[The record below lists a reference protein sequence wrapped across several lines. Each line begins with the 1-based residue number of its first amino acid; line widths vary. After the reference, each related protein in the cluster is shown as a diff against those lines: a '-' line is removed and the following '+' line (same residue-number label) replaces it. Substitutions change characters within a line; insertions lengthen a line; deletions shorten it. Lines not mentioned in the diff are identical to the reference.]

1 MFLID
6 DLAVAPA
13 RFVLWIVRQVNEAA
27 KEELSGE
34 RQRLTAELGQLHAML
49 ESGRLSEDE
58 FDVRER
64 IVLDRLDAVEEHL
77 AGDGAGGRDGRT
89 VAR

>member
-6 DLAVAPA
+6 DLMLSPA
-13 RFVLWIVRQVNEAA
+13 RFVLWVFRQVQEAA
-27 KEELSGE
+27 EEELSGE
-34 RQRLTAELGQLHAML
+34 KQRLTAELGQLHAML

-58 FDVRER
+58 FDNLER
-64 IVLDRLDAVEEHL
+64 VLLDRLDALEEQAAQ
-77 AGDGAGGRDGRT
+77 AGEHGNGRS

>member
-6 DLAVAPA
+6 DLMLSPA
-13 RFVLWIVRQVNEAA
+13 KFVLWIFRQVHDAA

-34 RQRLTAELGQLHAML
+34 KQRLTAELSQLHAML

-58 FDVRER
+58 FDALER
-64 IVLDRLDAVEEHL
+64 VILDRLDALEEQAAPGEE
-77 AGDGAGGRDGRT
+77 AGDGKSA
-89 VAR
+89 AR

>member
-1 MFLID
+1 MFIID
-6 DLAVAPA
+6 DLMLSPA
-13 RFVLWIVRQVNEAA
+13 KFVLWIVRQVHDAA

-49 ESGRLSEDE
+49 EGGRLSEDE
-58 FDVRER
+58 FDALER
-64 IVLDRLDAVEEHL
+64 VVLDRLDALEEQTVGNVESGN
-77 AGDGAGGRDGRT
+77 ARS

>member
-1 MFLID
+1 MFIID
-6 DLAVAPA
+6 DLMLSPA
-13 RFVLWIVRQVNEAA
+13 KFVLWIVRQVHDAA

-49 ESGRLSEDE
+49 EGGRLSEDE
-58 FDVRER
+58 FDALER
-64 IVLDRLDAVEEHL
+64 VVLDRLDALEEQTAGNVESGN
-77 AGDGAGGRDGRT
+77 ARS

>member
-6 DLAVAPA
+6 DLAIAPA
-13 RFVLWIVRQVNEAA
+13 RFVLWIVRQVHEAA
-27 KEELSGE
+27 KEEMSGE
-34 RQRLTAELGQLHAML
+34 KQRLTGELGQLHAML
-49 ESGRLSEDE
+49 ESGRLSEEE

-64 IVLDRLDAVEEHL
+64 IVLDRLDALEEQL
-77 AGDGAGGRDGRT
+77 AGGAEGGDGGT

>member
-6 DLAVAPA
+6 DLVVAPA
-13 RFVLWIVRQVNEAA
+13 KFVLWIMRQVHEAA
-27 KEELSGE
+27 KEELGGE
-34 RQRLTAELGQLHAML
+34 RQRLTAELGQLHGML
-49 ESGRLSEDE
+49 ESGRLTEEE

-64 IVLDRLDAVEEHL
+64 ILLDRLDAIEEQL
-77 AGDGAGGRDGRT
+77 ADGAESGDGRS

>member
-6 DLAVAPA
+6 DLMLSPA
-13 RFVLWIVRQVNEAA
+13 KFVLWVFRQVQEAA
-27 KEELSGE
+27 QEELSGE

-58 FDVRER
+58 FDTLEGVL
-64 IVLDRLDAVEEHL
+64 LDRLDALEDQAAQGEKSN
-77 AGDGAGGRDGRT
+77 GRS

>member
-1 MFLID
+1 MFLLD
-6 DLAVAPA
+6 DLVVAPA
-13 RFVLWIVRQVNEAA
+13 KFVLWIVRQVHEAA

-49 ESGRLSEDE
+49 ESGRLGEDE

-64 IVLDRLDAVEEHL
+64 TLLDRLDALDEQL
-77 AGDGAGGRDGRT
+77 ADTAESGDGGRIVR
-89 VAR
+89 

>member
-1 MFLID
+1 MFLLD
-6 DLAVAPA
+6 DLAVGPA
-13 RFVLWIVRQVNEAA
+13 KFVLWIVRQVHEAA

-64 IVLDRLDAVEEHL
+64 IVLDRLDAIEEQL
-77 AGDGAGGRDGRT
+77 AGAAESGDGRPA
-89 VAR
+89 AR